1 MTICKTKNINYFYQ
15 EKSLNLNNL
24 PSELHIST
32 MTITFNLATT
42 FNVLNIGKY
51 IDLSFGNILCVK
63 YGPSGS
69 NLIRSLIK
77 YKLSKK
83 KTKKKKK
90 NFYNQASLVLGINNG
105 KMINIKL
112 FKNGAVQMTGCKN
125 IQHFVDSLEKL
136 FSFLLKE
143 KAVYDTTEK
152 KIVDKPF
159 VSHPQNIALSK
170 ISDFKIR
177 MINSNFHIGFLINRE
192 ILYNI
197 LSEDTHVTCTYEP
210 CIHACVNIKYNY
222 QNKDTISIFVFESGS
237 IIITGAKKKEHII
250 ESYNYIIKKIY
261 ENYAMILKN
270 NIEIYLE
277 NPEIKKSLFDIE
289 I

>member
-1 MTICKTKNINYFYQ
+1 MTICKTKNINYFCP
-15 EKSLNLNNL
+15 ENSLNLNNL

-42 FNVLNIGKY
+42 FDVQNIGKY

-77 YKLSKK
+77 YKVSKK

-90 NFYNQASLVLGINNG
+90 NFYNQASLVLGISNG

-112 FKNGAVQMTGCKN
+112 FKNGAIQMTGCKN
-125 IQHFVDSLEKL
+125 MQHFTDSLTKL

-143 KAVYDTTEK
+143 KAVYDPITK

-159 VSHPQNIALSK
+159 VSNPENINLTK
-170 ISDFKIR
+170 ISNFRIR

-197 LSEDTHVTCTYEP
+197 LSKDSHVTCTYEP

-222 QNKDTISIFVFESGS
+222 HNKETISIFVFESGS
-237 IIITGAKKKEHII
+237 IIITGAKNKDHII
-250 ESYNYIIKKIY
+250 ESYNYIIKKMY
-261 ENYAMILKN
+261 ENYGMILKN
-270 NIEIYLE
+270 NIEVYLE
-277 NPEIKKSLFDIE
+277 NPEIKKSLFEIE